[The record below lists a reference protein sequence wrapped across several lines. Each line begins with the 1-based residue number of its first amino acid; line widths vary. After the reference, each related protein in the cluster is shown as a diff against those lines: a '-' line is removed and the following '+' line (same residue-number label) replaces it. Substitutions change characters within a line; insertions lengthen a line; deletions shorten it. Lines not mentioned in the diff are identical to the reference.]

1 MIGRQSEF
9 QSDAGGAIEWSR
21 FGPDMFFFC
30 FFFFVDV
37 LNFCVTQS
45 DEKAESLLSFVPF
58 VFQLKEGEHLLT
70 LSE

>member
-1 MIGRQSEF
+1 MIGRQSES

-21 FGPDMFFFC
+21 FGPDTFLFIFFY
-30 FFFFVDV
+30 FFVDV

-58 VFQLKEGEHLLT
+58 GGNPGRV
-70 LSE
+70 SA